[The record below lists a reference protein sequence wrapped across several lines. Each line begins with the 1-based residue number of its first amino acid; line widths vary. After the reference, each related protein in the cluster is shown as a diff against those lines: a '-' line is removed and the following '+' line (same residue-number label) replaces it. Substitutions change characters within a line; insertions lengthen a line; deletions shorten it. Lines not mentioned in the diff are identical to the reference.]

1 VVSKLRGRPG
11 RSRDSCF
18 AAATSPVN
26 EMSQTLDPED
36 AANGLLTNVLLLL

>member
-1 VVSKLRGRPG
+1 VGGPEDRGILASP
-11 RSRDSCF
+11 
-18 AAATSPVN
+18 ATSPVN